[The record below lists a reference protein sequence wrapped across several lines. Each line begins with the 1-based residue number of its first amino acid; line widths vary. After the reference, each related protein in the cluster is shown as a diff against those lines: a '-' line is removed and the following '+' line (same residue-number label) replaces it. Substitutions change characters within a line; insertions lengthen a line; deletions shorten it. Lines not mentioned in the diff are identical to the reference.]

1 MPTVHERELFTD
13 THPYMRTRTHT
24 HTRANVKATVMV
36 GRVADFSESTASKI
50 HKRPR
55 LRRGNVDTLLADDYH
70 IPFLDDREIL
80 FRRIFSDFSRAPL
93 LLLAPLARNTI
104 VLLYDLRRGLGK
116 LPTYF
121 FSPPPPLS
129 SLLSSPSFPRFVY
142 HRFTAVELR
151 AAWWN
156 FDRFPIAGLDKQ
168 TRFFGR
174 SLVVDLYYTRAGI
187 RSSPLE

>member
-121 FSPPPPLS
+121 FFSSSS
-129 SLLSSPSFPRFVY
+129 SLFSPFLSFFPAFRISSFYCR
-142 HRFTAVELR
+142 RTARRLVEL
-151 AAWWN
+151 
-156 FDRFPIAGLDKQ
+156 
-168 TRFFGR
+168 
-174 SLVVDLYYTRAGI
+174 
-187 RSSPLE
+187 